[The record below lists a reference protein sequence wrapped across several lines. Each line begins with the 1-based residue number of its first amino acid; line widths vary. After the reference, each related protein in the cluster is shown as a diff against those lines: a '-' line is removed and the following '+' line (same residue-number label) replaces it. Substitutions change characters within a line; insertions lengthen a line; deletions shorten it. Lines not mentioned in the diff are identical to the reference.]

1 MALGKFAKRLSGSRS
16 EVIAPRLGL
25 QGDGPAVEAAARFA
39 VGCAIM
45 LMALASGVLLGL
57 ACGLAML
64 LGLFAILLF
73 RQGLK
78 LLAVI

>member
-1 MALGKFAKRLSGSRS
+1 
-16 EVIAPRLGL
+16 
-25 QGDGPAVEAAARFA
+25 
-39 VGCAIM
+39 M

-64 LGLFAILLF
+64 LGLFALLLF